1 MKKEQSSLQVQQL
14 DAQYNNVRQFF
25 NTIRVLYEKY

>member
-14 DAQYNNVRQFF
+14 DAQYNNVRQLF
-25 NTIRVLYEKY
+25 NTIRALHEKY

>member
-14 DAQYNNVRQFF
+14 DAQYNNVRQIF
-25 NTIRVLYEKY
+25 NTIRVLHEKY

>member
-14 DAQYNNVRQFF
+14 DAQYNKG
-25 NTIRVLYEKY
+25 TIYLLAVNSINE